1 MIKDLLAALRFLSIL
16 PAGKQHGF
24 TGHRMVPYFPLVG
37 LLLGV
42 FVALMDTLLCRVFS
56 VPVASLIDV
65 VFLAVITGG
74 LHLDGL
80 ADTADGIFSHKT
92 PEEALHIM
100 KDSRVGTMGILA
112 LIFVL
117 AIKWAGISSIQG
129 HRSLCLIIIPAYAR
143 AAFTVTIYFLD
154 YIRPEGGTGAAF
166 FGTKKG
172 ISGLAYIVIPI
183 GISVLIGPRA
193 ILLNCAFIA
202 VVGLVV
208 LYYKKR
214 FGGVTGDMLG
224 ALGEV
229 TETVLFLSL
238 GIGGVSFF

>member
-1 MIKDLLAALRFLSIL
+1 MIKDFLAALRFLSIL
-16 PAGKQHGF
+16 PAGKQYGF
-24 TGHRMVPYFPLVG
+24 AGHRMVPYFPLVG
-37 LLLGV
+37 ILLGV
-42 FVALMDTLLCRVFS
+42 FVALGDIFLRRIFPI
-56 VPVASLIDV
+56 PVASLIDV
-65 VFLAVITGG
+65 LLLAVVSGG

-92 PEEALHIM
+92 QEEALRIM
-100 KDSRVGTMGILA
+100 KDSRVGTMGVLA
-112 LIFVL
+112 LVFVL
-117 AIKWAGISSIQG
+117 AIKWAGISSIHE

-143 AAFTVTIYFLD
+143 AAFTVAIYFLD
-154 YIRPEGGTGAAF
+154 YIRPEGGTGAVF
-166 FGTKKG
+166 FGMKKG

-183 GISVLIGPRA
+183 GISLLIGSRT
-193 ILLNCAFIA
+193 ILLNCTFFA

-229 TETVLFLSL
+229 TEAMLFLFL
-238 GIGGVSFF
+238 GIGATSF